1 MIHDNKDKLESHAKA
16 WMELKHNIEE
26 KKQVAKKKKHEFICS
41 NVQREVKLSYFRGAY
56 MSVKL

>member
-1 MIHDNKDKLESHAKA
+1 
-16 WMELKHNIEE
+16 MELKHNIEE

-41 NVQREVKLSYFRGAY
+41 KVQKEVKLSYFRDAY